1 MNGQSDNMDSVRT
14 RLLIISDTHGMG
26 FSAKERPLQ
35 SVDVAIHCG
44 DLTDG
49 SNLEEFRAAIQLL
62 KDLQAPLKL
71 VIAGNHDFTLDIPA
85 FEKKIADASPKLDPE
100 LVAKEYGAFGEAREL
115 FETAKNDGIV
125 LLDEGTHQFTLA
137 NGAQLTVYASPY
149 TPSYGAWGFQ
159 YRPEDGHNFSIEKNV
174 DIAITHGPPKGIMD
188 FTHGRERAGCS
199 DLFAAIAQAKP
210 RIHCFGHIHEGWG
223 AKLVTWREVYD
234 QKPTHFTAIDNDRS
248 VLVEKLAGLRP
259 SRFDSEEDLER
270 KSKKVQ
276 RYNQDRC
283 CTTSHCT
290 GDEHPLEQGKQTL
303 FVNASFCG
311 DEPDPVQKP
320 WLVEVELPR
329 AH

>member
-1 MNGQSDNMDSVRT
+1 MD
-14 RLLIISDTHGMG
+14 IS
-26 FSAKERPLQ
+26 SKERPVQ

-44 DLTDG
+44 DLTEG
-49 SNLEEFRAAIQLL
+49 SSLQEFRSAIQFL
-62 KDLQAPLKL
+62 KDLRAPLKL

-85 FEKKIADASPKLDPE
+85 FERKIADASPKLDPE
-100 LVAKEYGAFGEAREL
+100 LVAKEYGAFREAREL
-115 FETAKNDGIV
+115 FEAAKKDGIV

-137 NGAQLTVYASPY
+137 NGAQLIVYASPY

-159 YRPEDGHNFSIEKNV
+159 YRPEEGHKFAIDGKV
-174 DIAITHGPPKGIMD
+174 DVAITHGPPKGIMD
-188 FTHGRERAGCS
+188 YTHARERAGCS
-199 DLFAAIAQAKP
+199 DLFAAIAQARP

-223 AKLVTWREVYD
+223 AKLVAWRD
-234 QKPTHFTAIDNDRS
+234 LHGRQPTHFTAIDNDKS

-259 SRFDSEEDLER
+259 SKFDSEEDVQR
-270 KSKKVQ
+270 KSEKVE
-276 RYNQDRC
+276 RYNRDRC

-311 DEPDPVQKP
+311 DEVDPVQKP

-329 AH
+329 AQ